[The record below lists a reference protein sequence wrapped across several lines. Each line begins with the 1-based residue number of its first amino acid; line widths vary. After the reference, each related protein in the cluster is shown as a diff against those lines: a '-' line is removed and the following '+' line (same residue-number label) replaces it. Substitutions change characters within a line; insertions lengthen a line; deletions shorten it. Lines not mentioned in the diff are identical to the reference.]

1 MIPIQLITDKPTAS
15 FVTMTRDLVEAL
27 LALNTKNRNR
37 RTMVVNNYQRALE
50 CNLWVPTNQGIGV
63 SASGFLVDGQHRLEA
78 LRAAGYPPI
87 VMLVA
92 TGLPDEAMAAVDGGA
107 NRTARDYMQFMF
119 DTKVSAFVSALLR
132 TSMLARDE
140 FSTTMKYQ
148 PREYALHLEKLGDSI
163 SHLVKL
169 GHVGKLPASVVAALA
184 DAHHKGYQ
192 EEVESFSKA
201 LATGEMLE
209 RNNPALL
216 LRNWI
221 VSTKGNGGHGMMMER
236 YRKTTR
242 ALQAWIEQRP
252 LSKLY
257 RTKSPL
263 AAALERNSKS
273 VVSEINSFSVE
284 EQA

>member
-1 MIPIQLITDKPTAS
+1 MSIQLITDKPTAS
-15 FVTMTRDLVEAL
+15 FVTMTCDLVEAL

-37 RTMVVNNYQRALE
+37 RPAVVNNYQRALE
-50 CNLWVPTNQGIGV
+50 CNMWVPTNQGIGV
-63 SASGFLVDGQHRLEA
+63 SASGFLIDGQHRLEA
-78 LRAAGYPPI
+78 LRVAGYPPI
-87 VMLVA
+87 VMLIA

-107 NRTARDYMQFMF
+107 NRTPRDYMQFMF

-140 FSTTMKYQ
+140 FPGTMRYQ
-148 PREYALHLEKLGDSI
+148 PQEFALHLEKIGDSI
-163 SHLVKL
+163 PQLLKL
-169 GHVGKLPASVVAALA
+169 EHVGKLPAAVVAALV

-192 EEVESFSKA
+192 EEVEAFSKA

-209 RNNPALL
+209 RNNPALV

-221 VSTKGNGGHGMMMER
+221 VSTKGNGGGQKMMTER

-263 AAALERNSKS
+263 AAALERNSKG
-273 VVSEINSFSVE
+273 VDSEMNSFSVE

>member
-1 MIPIQLITDKPTAS
+1 MSIQLITDKPTAS
-15 FVTMTRDLVEAL
+15 FVMMTRDIVEAL

-37 RTMVVNNYQRALE
+37 RTQVVNNYQRALE

-63 SASGFLVDGQHRLEA
+63 SASGFLIDGQHRLEA
-78 LRAAGYPPI
+78 LRIAGYPP
-87 VMLVA
+87 VTMLIA

-107 NRTARDYMQFMF
+107 NRTPRDYMQFLF
-119 DTKVSAFVSALLR
+119 DTKVSSFVSALLR
-132 TSMLARDE
+132 TSMLAIDE
-140 FSTTMKYQ
+140 FSPKMKYQ
-148 PREYALHLEKLGDSI
+148 PQEYALHLEKIGDSI
-163 SHLVKL
+163 SQIVKL
-169 GHVGKLPASVVAALA
+169 EHVGKLPASVVAALV

-192 EEVESFSKA
+192 KEAEDFSKA

-209 RNNPALL
+209 RNNPALV

-221 VSTKGNGGHGMMMER
+221 VSTKGNGGQGMMIER

-252 LSKLY
+252 LGKLY
-257 RTKSPL
+257 RTKAPL

-273 VVSEINSFSVE
+273 VDSEMNSLSIE
-284 EQA
+284 EHA